1 MCYHGAMTKVL
12 ELWKDERVMAG
23 ERAGGELR
31 KMWVLKVDSFPKH
44 TRKISGISTIELH
57 QCKTWR

>member
-12 ELWKDERVMAG
+12 ELWKDERVMTG

-44 TRKISGISTIELH
+44 TRKIRWH
-57 QCKTWR
+57 

>member
-1 MCYHGAMTKVL
+1 MTKVL
-12 ELWKDERVMAG
+12 ELWKDEWVMAG

-44 TRKISGISTIELH
+44 TRKIRWH
-57 QCKTWR
+57 